1 MTETRENE
9 RWTLPES
16 LDLNKSPELLAKTR
30 EWQRELSVQAN
41 SPFARLSPQEHAR
54 AQALRMIPDLENAL
68 RSLKEEIA
76 KSTLVSGGDSPSL
89 RDAHE
94 SEGVLQARLA
104 EAHAQTGRYDLAA
117 SIDPRPAHRDEWQS
131 IMEAVL
137 RDDDE
142 TCQCAPGREVVELDV
157 FSVKHNRVMS
167 LIKCS
172 GCAGRNVKVMP
183 RELSLQRAHR
193 AKAAELVGNAAPS
206 DAAAILRAAGH
217 THEKLIGTK

>member
-9 RWTLPES
+9 RWSLPES
-16 LDLNKSPELLAKTR
+16 LDLNKSPELLAKTL
-30 EWQRELSVQAN
+30 EWQRELHVRAN

-54 AQALRMIPDLENAL
+54 AQAMRMIPDLQNSLNSIADDEESAL
-68 RSLKEEIA
+68 
-76 KSTLVSGGDSPSL
+76 
-89 RDAHE
+89 
-94 SEGVLQARLA
+94 EGKKVLQSRLA
-104 EAHAQTGRYDLAA
+104 EAYAQTGRYDLAA

-131 IMEAVL
+131 VMEAVV

-142 TCQCAPGREVVELDV
+142 SCQCAPGKEVVELDV

-172 GCAGRNVKVMP
+172 GCGLRNVKVIP
-183 RELSLQRAHR
+183 RELAQQRAHR
-193 AKAAELVGNAAPS
+193 VKAAELVGNAAPN

-217 THEKLIGTK
+217 TTERLGNK